1 MKKWQRKVILNELMP
16 YMDEGE
22 LKILDGVLSAID
34 GSFRGS
40 VTEDFMLLEVSG
52 SPREGELERL
62 VEHLSRH
69 FVSLSRD
76 GGRRVFARAGDG
88 FSVLVIL
95 EGSEVW
101 VYVMTWDETVREAL
115 RDEESGH

>member
-1 MKKWQRKVILNELMP
+1 LKRWQRKVILGELLP

-22 LKILDGVLSAID
+22 LKVLDGVLSAVD
-34 GSFRGS
+34 GSFRES
-40 VTEDFMLLEVSG
+40 VSGDFVLLEVSG

-62 VEHLSRH
+62 TEHLSRH
-69 FVSLSRD
+69 FVSASW

-95 EGSEVW
+95 EGSEVR
-101 VYVMTWDETVREAL
+101 VYVMAWDETAREEL
-115 RDEESGH
+115 QG